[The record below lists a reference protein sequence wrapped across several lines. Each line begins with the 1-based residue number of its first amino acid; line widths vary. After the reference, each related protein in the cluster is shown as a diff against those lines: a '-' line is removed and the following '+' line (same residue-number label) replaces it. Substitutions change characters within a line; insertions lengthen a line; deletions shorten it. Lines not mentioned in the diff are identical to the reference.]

1 MPGPDAASSG
11 GGVRPVINRILEAFR
26 SSSPATS
33 GTPPAPPPPAH
44 EWSLEDAGSPYTP
57 PPLAG
62 SMGAFAAAID
72 PRAALGA
79 LLLAFESDAGAD
91 DAFLARLN
99 SQLPGRS

>member
-26 SSSPATS
+26 GPSPGAT
-33 GTPPAPPPPAH
+33 GTPPVPPPSAH
-44 EWSLEDAGSPYTP
+44 EWSLEDTVHPAAP

-79 LLLAFESDAGAD
+79 LLLAFESDTAAD
-91 DAFLARLN
+91 DAFLARLD